1 MAAFNFPSGDALR
14 IYQRVYTP
22 LSDSLDSIKVSKNKY
37 GSLPYVKLRTHS
49 EENPQALEVYAH
61 LIDNNSSLTVF
72 KKAYA
77 GTRNFTC
84 NALSSWSWGY
94 LNTWICKRQMTA
106 TALKTA
112 ITAFSL
118 GIKTF
123 EENELS
129 HLNEASLQDLQ
140 KEIVKITQTLENARK
155 TIFYIYRTYDQNIEE
170 DQVDKEDLTD
180 SGPKEIREQYQALT
194 RLIKEEIASLSEVIE
209 QKLQELS
216 PSIPTV
222 STPTIEPEA
231 SPSEKISVKDESRL
245 IFKNEERASLWF
257 TRQLNRRRNEAQVTG
272 MDAFNDFE
280 VQKNRN
286 LEKKAPQDFINFA
299 KTWDAVFEGDDVRNY
314 DAAKEV
320 FERFSALLLSA
331 EDIKLSLSPPLSFK
345 HLLKELCS
353 QNAPRG
359 AYQLLFRSLQNE
371 AGTAPI
377 GLNYEPA
384 LLNAIMSHGGYFPMF
399 DV

>member
-22 LSDSLDSIKVSKNKY
+22 LSESLDSIKESKKTY

-49 EENPQALEVYAH
+49 EENPQALEVYAR
-61 LIDNNSSLTVF
+61 LIANNSYLTPII
-72 KKAYA
+72 KAYT
-77 GTRNFTC
+77 GTWNLTS

-94 LNTWICKRQMTA
+94 LNTWKCKRQMTA

-118 GIKTF
+118 GIKNF
-123 EENELS
+123 KENELS

-140 KEIVKITQTLENARK
+140 KEIVNITQTLENARK
-155 TIFYIYRTYDQNIEE
+155 TIFYIYRTYDQKIEE

-257 TRQLNRRRNEAQVTG
+257 TRQLNRHRNEAQVTG
-272 MDAFNDFE
+272 MDAFHNFE
-280 VQKNRN
+280 SKKRN
-286 LEKKAPQDFINFA
+286 MEKKAPKDFINFA

-320 FERFSALLLSA
+320 FERFSALLSST

-377 GLNYEPA
+377 GLKYEAA